1 MASMGGVNLL
11 PFDLD
16 SSLLRGVLGVYK
28 AVWGGD
34 GKEYA
39 LYRHATYPGFKG
51 VAAVTEDGA
60 VVGAIYGYTDGPGQ
74 WWHEHI
80 AAVLGPGGTA
90 RWLTGTFAVTELAV
104 RPAYRRL
111 GLGRRLLREALR
123 GLPNRAATL
132 STQVDNLPAR
142 QLYESEGWGYL
153 IDSMRFGADPT
164 EYVIM
169 WRELP
174 V

>member
-1 MASMGGVNLL
+1 MASMDNVSLR

-16 SSLLRGVLGVYK
+16 SPLLQGVLGVYK

-51 VAAVTEDGA
+51 VAAVMGDGA

-80 AAVLGPGGTA
+80 AQVLGPTGTA

-111 GLGRRLLREALR
+111 GLGRRLLREVLR
-123 GLPNRAATL
+123 GLPNTAATL
-132 STQVDNLPAR
+132 STQEDNLPAR
-142 QLYESEGWGYL
+142 RLYESERWSYL

>member
-1 MASMGGVNLL
+1 MDNVTGGNLR

-16 SSLLRGVLGVYK
+16 SSLLRGVLAVYK
-28 AVWGGD
+28 EVWGGD

-51 VAAVTEDGA
+51 VAALNAGGQVI
-60 VVGAIYGYTDGPGQ
+60 GAIYGYTDGPGQ
-74 WWHEHI
+74 WWHDHI
-80 AAVLGPGGTA
+80 AAVLGPTETA

-104 RPAYRRL
+104 RQAYRRL
-111 GLGRRLLREALR
+111 GLGRQLLEVALR
-123 GLPNRAATL
+123 GLPNTGATL

-142 QLYESEGWGYL
+142 RLYESAGWTYL
-153 IDSMRFGADPT
+153 IDHMRFGPDPT

-169 WRELP
+169 RRELP
-174 V
+174 M